1 MAALGEIYFK
11 KETLQ
16 TLVDVLNKKGENGV
30 SITVS
35 INDDSNE
42 WGQNISAFVSQSK
55 EEREAKK
62 KRFYVGNGKVFWNDS
77 KIVNGVKPEDQPAV
91 IPTDSETTGGDD
103 GDLPF

>member
-1 MAALGEIYFK
+1 MSALADIYFK

-35 INDDSNE
+35 INDESNE
-42 WGQNISAFVSQSK
+42 WGQNVSAFVSQSK

-62 KRFYVGNGKVFWNDS
+62 KKFYTGNGKVFWTDGN
-77 KIVNGVKPEDQPAV
+77 IVIGTKDQPAQSA
-91 IPTDSETTGGDD
+91 PEDLESSGGDSD
-103 GDLPF
+103 PLPF